1 MARDKIT
8 PYLPMREATESIEI
22 ATVTKQSVTVA
33 NGIEIEKALINK
45 DNSLF
50 VIVEPTNTAAVTIK
64 AGNAYPNSMLGD
76 LVFTPTASKI
86 TAVQILDA
94 ARFERT
100 DGSIYIDF
108 ATGFTGNIYA
118 VAKRA
123 GILPKSAQ

>member
-50 VIVEPTNTAAVTIK
+50 IVVEPTNTAAVAIK
-64 AGNAYPNSMLGD
+64 AGDAYPNSMLGD